1 MMTIQRDLLRDNPET
16 FWQQAANNPQL
27 KDMSREVWAGCPP
40 ARGHDWRR
48 IYWRVVI
55 RAALPQIMPPLVSPN
70 AVELPIY
77 HWLLAYI
84 LNLNKP
90 FCTS

>member
-40 ARGHDWRR
+40 DWYAFIGVRDSR
-48 IYWRVVI
+48 SAATDHAAIGISQCSRACNTSLASPRV
-55 RAALPQIMPPLVSPN
+55 
-70 AVELPIY
+70 
-77 HWLLAYI
+77 YI
-84 LNLNKP
+84 LLNKS
-90 FCTS
+90 FCT